1 MKTNFS
7 RMIAVLCIITALFS
21 LSAFASAAA
30 PSEEELSPQASAYL
44 TDYTAWAVRSSNH
57 EVYVYYDVTATKTI
71 GCLGAKLIVIEMK
84 DGSDWTAVKTYT
96 GTTSNGM
103 LILNNNGHGGAK
115 IYQGTSGNQYRAVV
129 TIFGGSSTT
138 NGDSRI
144 VTTNTV

>member
-1 MKTNFS
+1 MKTKFS

-21 LSAFASAAA
+21 LSVFASAAA

-103 LILNNNGHGGAK
+103 LVLNDGTHGGTK
-115 IYQGTSGNQYRAVV
+115 VYQGTSGNQYRAVV